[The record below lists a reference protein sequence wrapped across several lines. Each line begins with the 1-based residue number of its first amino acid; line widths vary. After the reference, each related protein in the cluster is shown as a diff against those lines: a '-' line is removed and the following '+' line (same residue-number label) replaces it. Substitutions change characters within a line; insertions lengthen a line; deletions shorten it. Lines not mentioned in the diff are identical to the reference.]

1 MGSILF
7 YEPATEHQDP
17 SFGATAA
24 NPFTT
29 TPRPDDPYRYQIGF
43 GNRFYSEA
51 VPDSL
56 PESGRNI
63 PQRCPYDLYPEQFN
77 GTSFVSS
84 QKTIQHVWFYRI
96 RPSVAHQPMKEM
108 PHERQNHDLI
118 AFFDSTKS
126 VKFTPLSY
134 EWGPLN
140 PPSADNKVTFIQGLK
155 TISGHGNPTA
165 KEGLAMHQY
174 SANASM
180 VNQAFVNN
188 DGNFLIIPQKGRLD
202 IQTESGRIMVRPGE
216 LFVVQAGL
224 RFSVHLPDGESNG
237 YVQEIFGG
245 HYELPDLGPL
255 GSNCLAHP
263 RDFEFPIASFDID
276 TSQWEIII
284 KLGGELYCY
293 EQSHTPFDVVSWHGN
308 YVPYKYEI
316 NKLVTLVC
324 STKEQL
330 DPSAYCILTAK
341 SKIPGVSLT
350 DFCAFTPKWLT
361 ATNAIR
367 PPYYHRTM
375 ATEMMGLIFGTYG
388 GSAKILEAGGLTCD
402 SSYVAH
408 GESYDAWKKMTTEVQ
423 EPVFAGEGT
432 ISFMFHMSSHLG
444 VTQFAMNRHPNPH
457 PPRIGFWDNLQ
468 GDFMNH
474 IDTVN
479 KKLEAAGRPP
489 LGKGNN

>member
-1 MGSILF
+1 
-7 YEPATEHQDP
+7 
-17 SFGATAA
+17 
-24 NPFTT
+24 
-29 TPRPDDPYRYQIGF
+29 
-43 GNRFYSEA
+43 
-51 VPDSL
+51 
-56 PESGRNI
+56 
-63 PQRCPYDLYPEQFN
+63 
-77 GTSFVSS
+77 
-84 QKTIQHVWFYRI
+84 
-96 RPSVAHQPMKEM
+96 MKEM
-108 PHERQNHDLI
+108 PDERQNHDLI
-118 AFFDSTKS
+118 AFFDSTNN

-140 PPSADNKVTFIQGLK
+140 TPSAEEKVTFIQGLK
-155 TISGHGNPTA
+155 TISGHGNPAA

-180 VNQAFVNN
+180 TNQAIVNN
-188 DGNFLIIPQKGRLD
+188 DGDFLVIPQKGRLD

-216 LFVVQAGL
+216 LFVIQAGL
-224 RFSVHLPDGESNG
+224 RFSVYLPDGESQG

-263 RDFEFPIASFDID
+263 RDFEFPIASFDLD

-284 KLGGELYCY
+284 KLGGEFYHY

-316 NKLVTLVC
+316 SKLVALVC

-361 ATNAIR
+361 ATNSIR
-367 PPYYHRTM
+367 PPVSIDISVTLRMSLTDKIKYYHRTM
-375 ATEMMGLIFGTYG
+375 ATEMMGLIFGKYG

-408 GESYDAWKKMTTEVQ
+408 GESYEAWKAMTTDVQ
-423 EPVFAGEGT
+423 EPVFVGEGT

-444 VTQFAMNRHPNPH
+444 VTKFAMNHPNPH
-457 PPRIGFWDNLQ
+457 PPRAGFWDNLK

-474 IDTVN
+474 VDVVN

-489 LGKGNN
+489 LGKGKN